1 MKKEIKIVAIILC
14 ICLGAVLGIVCYNKM
29 NKSSYALNLPSADS
43 VNSIIIKQNDKNVDL
58 SDEEIIKDIIN
69 VLGAVKRTTKEES
82 IQDSPTNVDNE
93 IQVDFKFK
101 NNETTKD
108 GTSTIFVYEKK
119 GKYYIEQPYNGIY
132 RISAD
137 EYNSVEKHLK

>member
-1 MKKEIKIVAIILC
+1 MKKEIEIILIVLF
-14 ICLGAVLGIVCYNKM
+14 ICVGAVLGIACYNKI
-29 NKSSYALNLPSADS
+29 NASSYALNLPSADS
-43 VNSIIIKQNDKNVDL
+43 INNIILKQNDKTIDL

-69 VLGAVKRTTKEES
+69 VLGGVKRTTNQES

-108 GTSTIFVYEKK
+108 GVSIIFVYGKK

-137 EYNSVEKHLK
+137 EYNSVEKYLK